1 MDACQLLQSLKHE
14 TVGAV
19 MAAKKP
25 PESKSGALA
34 MARTAGLE
42 KAANQFPDDVAV
54 AAQAAANARGAMP
67 ALEDV
72 AAEPWPP
79 MRMRKA
85 P

>member
-1 MDACQLLQSLKHE
+1 
-14 TVGAV
+14 

-25 PESKSGALA
+25 TESTPEALA
-34 MARTAGLE
+34 LARAAGLA
-42 KAANQFPDDVAV
+42 KAVKKFPQDVVTASH
-54 AAQAAANARGAMP
+54 AAANARNAMP
-67 ALEDV
+67 ALDDV